1 MSTLHVVEEVLRTT
15 RVAMS
20 VKEIVAAAGDRL
32 PSKSR
37 TPDTVVARD
46 LSMHIKKFGE
56 DSPFVRVSPGRYAL
70 RECLAAP
77 VVDVLVAALKLAKP
91 ERDTRMTLAPTTAAA
106 VNSFDSGAAPV
117 GAAGGTSAIGA
128 GIAGATSAAGGTSAS
143 GGAGAAGAAFPR
155 RRETGAAEHSDNAEL
170 AG

>member
-91 ERDTRMTLAPTTAAA
+91 ERETRMTLAPTAAA
-106 VNSFDSGAAPV
+106 VNSVDSGAAPV